1 VDRDVTSDQEVTVT
15 NASSGLAVPHA
26 TAMRSEPGKPGP
38 LEVVDADTIRET
50 YEAALGAPAPVP
62 KEERALLGE
71 LLHGHVRL
79 LFTEVAAYAPRMQGE
94 QQRTAVHVMTRTRH
108 LLEAGIG
115 TSPMDIWNLATQCRA
130 LLALYQHPG
139 PLTGGYI
146 TEVLS

>member
-1 VDRDVTSDQEVTVT
+1 MTT
-15 NASSGLAVPHA
+15 ASSGLAVPHA
-26 TAMRSEPGKPGP
+26 TAMPSGPGKPGP

-50 YEAALGAPAPVP
+50 YEAALGAPATVP

-108 LLEAGIG
+108 LWRPASASRPWTSGTWPRSAGPSLLS
-115 TSPMDIWNLATQCRA
+115 TSTPA
-130 LLALYQHPG
+130 P
-139 PLTGGYI
+139 
-146 TEVLS
+146 